1 MNTTAEDLNYL
12 ANTNEYGSYVPET
25 CKAAIAE
32 IASLTEERDRLR
44 NALAV
49 FADGSNWFVT
59 APEDKGYGTEDWDW
73 MHDEIRDPAEFA
85 RQALNYK
92 PQDKPQ

>member
-32 IASLTEERDRLR
+32 IARLTEERDRYEDALVEITLYSPRDESASEVYGNVLR
-44 NALAV
+44 
-49 FADGSNWFVT
+49 
-59 APEDKGYGTEDWDW
+59 
-73 MHDEIRDPAEFA
+73 IA
-85 RQALNYK
+85 RQALYAK
-92 PQDKPQ
+92 PQENPQ